1 MAYRK
6 CFFLKARF
14 IHFFFSL
21 FFSFDSKLR
30 KRQSS
35 ALSTPDAEAAS
46 TSPSSDCSTCPH
58 NGAGDPG
65 SPTSIAQFNKEVQV
79 TWKTHT
85 QPFFDSTKELV
96 FFFFVFF
103 VYFFLNFQFDFCS
116 LFILYDLVSLR
127 DDQKSK
133 VLRKKKNQK
142 NFDND
147 NLQSRSQLE
156 SYDFCFFLSSQVIF
170 VT

>member
-1 MAYRK
+1 M
-6 CFFLKARF
+6 FFFKGPF
-14 IHFFFSL
+14 YSFFFSL

>member
-1 MAYRK
+1 M
-6 CFFLKARF
+6 FFFFKACF
-14 IHFFFSL
+14 IHFFFPL

-65 SPTSIAQFNKEVQV
+65 SPASIAQFNKEVQV

-85 QPFFDSTKELV
+85 TIFWFHKRARFFLFV
-96 FFFFVFF
+96 FFFLFF
-103 VYFFLNFQFDFCS
+103 FFNFQFDFCS

-133 VLRKKKNQK
+133 VLRKKKTK
-142 NFDND
+142 KISITTIC
-147 NLQSRSQLE
+147 NLVLNWSHMT
-156 SYDFCFFLSSQVIF
+156 FVFFV
-170 VT
+170 